1 MIRKVLRKLF
11 GRRKASKAELWRA
24 SGVRITNDSALGDN
38 TAIGHGTNIGRG
50 LFISSGTDFP
60 VTIGK
65 YCAIA
70 HNFRIRARNHSI
82 GFPCMQHQ
90 LLKDLGIAAPVANKA
105 GVVIGNA
112 VWVGDNVIVLPGVNV
127 GDGAAIGAGSIVTRD
142 VAPYSVVAGAPA
154 KELRKRYSPEIIAEM
169 DRLIW
174 WDWSFER
181 MSRNKRF
188 FSADVSEIL
197 SEQLVEIIEE

>member
-1 MIRKVLRKLF
+1 MKAVLRKLF
-11 GRRKASKAELWRA
+11 GRKKTSKADLWRA
-24 SGVRITNDSALGDN
+24 RGVRITNDSALGDN

-50 LFISSGTDFP
+50 LFISSGENFP

-82 GFPCMQHQ
+82 GFPCMQHH
-90 LLKDLGIAAPVANKA
+90 LLKDLGIAAPVADKA

-112 VWVGDNVIVLPGVNV
+112 VWVGDNVIVLPGVHV

-142 VAPYSVVAGAPA
+142 VEPYSVVAGAPA
-154 KELRKRYSPEIIAEM
+154 KELRKRYSPDIVAEM
-169 DRLIW
+169 ERLIW

-188 FSADVSEIL
+188 FSTNVSAL
-197 SEQLVEIIEE
+197 SPEQLVEIIEE